1 MTIQDKYKIAEQSF
15 LADLKAS
22 SKSAATYDK
31 YELVLRNFGEWLKT
45 NASEEQQEVSPIMI
59 SKWKQS
65 LFENGN
71 KQNTIAHYLT
81 VLRSFFKWSVTNGL
95 LSEQPIEQSIFPV
108 HEEIKHDIPTLEEI
122 ESLLSGIVPKGTK
135 KNKALKDVAII
146 TLLIESGI
154 RVSEL
159 CNLRVQDMDFE
170 KKLLRIHNGK
180 GAKDRCT
187 PFPSKSRE
195 RIKAYMD
202 DCMKSNNLSAFPSV
216 YVFYK
221 ETDFSKPTTRQAV
234 LQLVKGY
241 VQRLTG
247 HKNIGAHDLR
257 HAAASLWDNKG
268 VSMRLVQKVLGH
280 SCVQTTE
287 KVYVQILDKE
297 KAAMEVSKAMS

>member
-1 MTIQDKYKIAEQSF
+1 MTIQNKYKIAEQSF

-65 LFENGN
+65 LFENGD
-71 KQNTIAHYLT
+71 KTNTIAHYLT
-81 VLRSFFKWSVTNGL
+81 VLRAFFKWSVTNGFFEQQPVE
-95 LSEQPIEQSIFPV
+95 LSAFPL

-122 ESLLSGIVPKGTK
+122 KVLLSGEIPKGTK
-135 KNKALKDVAII
+135 KNKALKDLAIV

-159 CNLRVQDMDFE
+159 CNLRIQDLDFQ
-170 KKLLRIHNGK
+170 KNLLRVRQGK
-180 GAKDRCT
+180 GLKERCA
-187 PFPSKSRE
+187 PFPSLSQARV
-195 RIKAYMD
+195 KAYME
-202 DCMKSNNLSAFPSV
+202 DCIKLGGLSVFPSV

-221 ETDFSKPTTRQAV
+221 SKDYAHSITRQAV

-257 HAAASLWDNKG
+257 HAAASLWDDRG
-268 VSMRLVQKVLGH
+268 VNIRLVQKALGH
-280 SCVQTTE
+280 SSVQTTE
-287 KVYVQILDKE
+287 QVYVQILDKE
-297 KAAMEVSKAMS
+297 KAAMEISAIMN